1 MAFSRSSTLNLR
13 SVAGGLGACVIGLH
27 GMVFAQPAQPGRAA
41 SASNIYTCIDD
52 RGRKLTS
59 DRPIPECQTKEQRL
73 LNRDGSLR
81 QVRQP
86 PMSADER
93 AEFEAAEARA
103 AQARAAQ
110 ADAVR
115 RDRNL
120 KARFPNEVVHQRARV
135 AALDTVRVAMHNSE
149 SRLIELAA
157 ERKPL
162 MEEAEF
168 YRGKTLPA
176 RVKQQIEA
184 NDAGVAAQREAIA
197 NQQAELLRVNKLYD
211 EELTRL
217 KLLWAGIPAA
227 GTGATVASAS
237 RPSSSRP

>member
-1 MAFSRSSTLNLR
+1 MAFSRSFTLCLR
-13 SVAGGLGACVIGLH
+13 PVAAGLGACVIGLH
-27 GMVFAQPAQPGRAA
+27 GLALAQPTQPGRPA
-41 SASNIYTCIDD
+41 SASNIFTCIDD

-73 LNRDGSLR
+73 LNRDGSLK

-120 KARFPNEVVHQRARV
+120 KARFPNEAAHQRARV
-135 AALDTVRVAMHNSE
+135 AALDTVRVAMRNSE
-149 SRLIELAA
+149 SRLIELGA

-211 EELTRL
+211 EELARL
-217 KLLWAGIPAA
+217 KLLWAG
-227 GTGATVASAS
+227 TGPTVAAAP
-237 RPSSSRP
+237 RPASSRP